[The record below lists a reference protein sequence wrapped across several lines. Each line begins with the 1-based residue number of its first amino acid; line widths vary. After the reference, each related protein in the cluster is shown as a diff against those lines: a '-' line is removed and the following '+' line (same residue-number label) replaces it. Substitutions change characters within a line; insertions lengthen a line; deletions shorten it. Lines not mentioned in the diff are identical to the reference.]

1 MKKEE
6 RKISAGKHT
15 FHLNKDNI
23 LYITIVGEIDGKKTS
38 IPIEAIMKLL
48 NMVNGKVNVFVNLDK
63 AGKPSIKARKL
74 TVEIHKNEKVGKVAH
89 FGVNPVAKV
98 IAAFFM
104 GSCKKKDVRFFS
116 KKERAIEWLK
126 DDRQI
131 QRS

>member
-6 RKISAGKHT
+6 RKISAGNNT
-15 FHLNKDNI
+15 FCLEKDNI
-23 LYITIVGEIDGKKTS
+23 LYMTLVGEIDGKKTS
-38 IPIEAIMKLL
+38 IPMEEIMKLL
-48 NMVNGKVNVFVNLDK
+48 NMVKGKVNIFVNLNK

-104 GSCKKKDVRFFS
+104 GSCKKKNVKFFNT
-116 KKERAIEWLK
+116 KERAIEWLK
-126 DDRQI
+126 VDRQI
-131 QRS
+131 QRN